1 MDFCIFQIWKSLRH
15 FYSIKNRILCML
27 HMKITMLISLHKILN
42 FLYFTLLKSVCK
54 VFYMKHGIL
63 YTSYMKTWVVI
74 FLHYIRDTL
83 HFTHENQGIGFLKIR
98 RSNMVLVMPLF
109 HKWIYRHHYSWN
121 MECFACLMHISRQRF
136 WPWNME
142 FPIFP
147 ISISRC

>member
-1 MDFCIFQIWKSLRH
+1 MPVSPQAIWNSVYLRYLSNSAYQFYYIKYGILYISDMKITVT

-27 HMKITMLISLHKILN
+27 HMKITMLMSLHKILN

-109 HKWIYRHHYSWN
+109 HK
-121 MECFACLMHISRQRF
+121 
-136 WPWNME
+136 
-142 FPIFP
+142 
-147 ISISRC
+147 